1 MPKLTEAKFS
11 IIGKSGKKYLFN
23 IYSTDTSF
31 QATGAIYLFTKRKL
45 ATDKKHYHTLIY
57 CGITGD
63 LSERFN
69 NHHKDHCIEKNGAN
83 CICTMSIEKEE
94 MRKQIEADILKA
106 KNCACNEVLN

>member
-1 MPKLTEAKFS
+1 MPKLTEAMLS
-11 IIGKSGKKYLFN
+11 IIGKSGKEYLFH
-23 IYSTDTSF
+23 IYSTDTTF
-31 QATGAIYLFTKRKL
+31 QDIGAVYLFTKRKL

-69 NHHKDHCIEKNGAN
+69 NHHKVDCIEKNDAN
-83 CICTMSIEKEE
+83 CICIMFIEKEE